1 MRYSFRKEI
10 YLKESLIKSAY
21 TYIDEYYVHLD
32 ADDLYY
38 YVTLEQKDEQKPH
51 GLSEE
56 EFKNEMLIQQTRC
69 EIWEKTKDIRKLV
82 YARALASTIVDIPN
96 DINIESGVSYDE
108 ESILKD
114 WFDEYE

>member
-1 MRYSFRKEI
+1 MKYSFSKEI

-32 ADDLYY
+32 ADELYY
-38 YVTLEQKDEQKPH
+38 YVTLERKDGQVSPEI
-51 GLSEE
+51 SEE

-96 DINIESGVSYDE
+96 DIEAGVSYDE
-108 ESILKD
+108 NSILKD